1 MGNFTL
7 KPGFGMFPE
16 SLKKEPRI
24 SKLNLKSGQVSE
36 LPVNHWAQ
44 LDPGEQAV
52 ILFQPFPNNSHQ
64 QRLEGDHRASKA
76 VGVGGMRSF
85 SGARGTTSSGD
96 RFKLQQAPAFHW
108 VWGPTG
114 SLWKVPGMLS
124 LLSPLTLSLYFI
136 KSLTNWGNVD

>member
-96 RFKLQQAPAFHW
+96 RFKLQQALPFTGFGADREP
-108 VWGPTG
+108 VEGPG
-114 SLWKVPGMLS
+114 VLS

-136 KSLTNWGNVD
+136 ESLTNWGNVD